1 MDAQQIETAMTNI
14 ATRVKGVKIGRFEFD
29 EDFHAS
35 TGRFVFSS
43 KGPSVEIEIC
53 KGNTMLNLAPSVLVG
68 SLKLNVNDWSVSDI
82 ELKVKDEEELY
93 DLVMATVRGITKA
106 LR

>member
-1 MDAQQIETAMTNI
+1 MNAQQIETAMTNI

-43 KGPSVEIEIC
+43 KGPSVEIEFQ
-53 KGNTMLNLAPSVLVG
+53 KTNSTLDLLPFVLIG
-68 SLKLNVNDWSVSDI
+68 ALRLNVQEWNVSDVGP
-82 ELKVKDEEELY
+82 KVNDDEELY

>member
-29 EDFHAS
+29 EDFHTS
-35 TGRFVFSS
+35 TRRFVFSS

-53 KGNTMLNLAPSVLVG
+53 KDSTMLNLVPSVLVG
-68 SLKLNVNDWSVSDI
+68 SLKLNVNDWRVSDI
-82 ELKVKDEEELY
+82 EPKVKDEEELY
-93 DLVMATVRGITKA
+93 DLVMATVRGVIKA